1 MIFIDW
7 GGIGLNEK
15 LIKKMAIESLACMI
29 LVVTLSFAFQRYQLS
44 VIEASGNETYNILQ
58 DTAEVPSI
66 RDDTDLEKQIEDNDS
81 SSLFM
86 GKLSLVD
93 EDITENL
100 NKYILIKKP
109 EGGSITLSLED
120 LYITKCIRITL
131 SGLDNNR
138 FNSGMV
144 GRVNNDEL
152 YVGYPVYEAIT
163 TLQMNADTEEI
174 EEIITKNYGDDFAHE
189 IIIESSYDMDV
200 NSYSSEIY
208 IQLDDVYIH
217 LVEEDDNYFY
227 IELKKP
233 KEVYDKVL
241 VIDAGHGGKDGGA
254 LSSKKDVFE
263 KNINLDILL
272 KLKELL
278 DKEDIKVYYTRM
290 SDETIYLRPRVN
302 LANSVD
308 SDFFISI
315 HCNSSDS
322 KGPSGTEIYYY
333 DKESNGV
340 KVKDLATISS
350 EEMDKAISLKKRG
363 IVKMQG
369 DNIFILKKAEVP
381 AVIIEVGYMSN
392 NNDLNY
398 INDDD
403 NRKNIAHGVY
413 NSIMRAYE
421 ELIQVN

>member
-1 MIFIDW
+1 MILI

-15 LIKKMAIESLACMI
+15 LIKKMAIESLVCMI
-29 LVVTLSFAFQRYQLS
+29 LVVGLSFAFDRYHS
-44 VIEASGNETYNILQ
+44 AVIEASGNEADNILQ
-58 DTAEVPSI
+58 DITELPVS
-66 RDDTDLEKQIEDNDS
+66 QDNVSVEQAVDENS

-93 EDITENL
+93 EKITDKL
-100 NKYILIKKP
+100 DKYILIKKS
-109 EGGSITLSLED
+109 EGEPITLSLED
-120 LYITKCIRITL
+120 LYIIKCIRITL
-131 SGLDNNR
+131 SGLHNNQ
-138 FNSGMV
+138 FNSAMI
-144 GRVNNDEL
+144 GRVNQDEL
-152 YVGYPVYEAIT
+152 YVGDPVYEAIT
-163 TLQMNADTEEI
+163 TLQMNDETEEM
-174 EEIITKNYGDDFAHE
+174 EEIITKDFANDIAQE
-189 IIIESSYDMDV
+189 IIIETSYDVEASSYTT
-200 NSYSSEIY
+200 EIV
-208 IQLDDVYIH
+208 IQLDDVYVH

-290 SDETIYLRPRVN
+290 IDETIFLRPRVN
-302 LANSVD
+302 LANSVK

-315 HCNSSDS
+315 HCNSSTS

-363 IVKMQG
+363 IVKMQ
-369 DNIFILKKAEVP
+369 DDDIFILKKAEVP

-398 INDDD
+398 MNNND
-403 NRKNIAHGVY
+403 NRKNIADGVY

-421 ELIQVN
+421 ELMQVD

>member
-1 MIFIDW
+1 ME
-7 GGIGLNEK
+7 GIGLNKK
-15 LIKKMAIESLACMI
+15 LIKKMAIESLICMF
-29 LVVTLSFAFQRYQLS
+29 LVVGLSFAFDRYHS
-44 VIEASGNETYNILQ
+44 AVMEASGN
-58 DTAEVPSI
+58 DA
-66 RDDTDLEKQIEDNDS
+66 DNLYHYLTEGIDS
-81 SSLFM
+81 QKNHSVEQVVSANESPLFM
-86 GKLSLVD
+86 GKLPLVN
-93 EDITENL
+93 EEIT
-100 NKYILIKKP
+100 NKFDKFILLKKS
-109 EGGSITLSLED
+109 EGESITLSLED

-131 SGLDNNR
+131 TGLNNNQ
-138 FNSGMV
+138 FNSTMI
-144 GRVNNDEL
+144 GRVNQDEL
-152 YVGYPVYEAIT
+152 YVGDPVYEAIT
-163 TLQMNADTEEI
+163 TLQMNDETEEM
-174 EEIITKNYGDDFAHE
+174 EEIITKDFANDIAQE
-189 IIIESSYDMDV
+189 IIIETYYDIEASSYTT
-200 NSYSSEIY
+200 EIL
-208 IQLDDVYIH
+208 IRLDDVYVH

-254 LSSKKDVFE
+254 LSTKKDVFE

-290 SDETIYLRPRVN
+290 SDETVFLRPRVN
-302 LANSVD
+302 LANSVQ

-315 HCNSSDS
+315 HCNSNTS
-322 KGPSGTEIYYY
+322 KEPSGTEIYYY

-363 IVKMQG
+363 IVKMQ
-369 DNIFILKKAEVP
+369 DDDIFILKKAEVP
-381 AVIIEVGYMSN
+381 AVIIEVGFMSN

-398 INDDD
+398 MNNND
-403 NRKNIAHGVY
+403 NRKNIANGVY

-421 ELIQVN
+421 ELMQVDK

>member
-1 MIFIDW
+1 
-7 GGIGLNEK
+7 
-15 LIKKMAIESLACMI
+15 MAIESLVCMI
-29 LVVTLSFAFQRYQLS
+29 LVVGLSFAFDRYHS
-44 VIEASGNETYNILQ
+44 AVIEASGNEADNILQ
-58 DTAEVPSI
+58 DITELPVS
-66 RDDTDLEKQIEDNDS
+66 QDNVSVEQAVDENS

-93 EDITENL
+93 EKITDKL
-100 NKYILIKKP
+100 DKYILIKKS
-109 EGGSITLSLED
+109 EGEPITLSLED

-131 SGLDNNR
+131 SGLHNNQ
-138 FNSGMV
+138 FNSAMI
-144 GRVNNDEL
+144 GRVNQDEL
-152 YVGYPVYEAIT
+152 YVGDPVYEAIT
-163 TLQMNADTEEI
+163 TLQMNDETEEM
-174 EEIITKNYGDDFAHE
+174 EEIITKDFANDIAQE
-189 IIIESSYDMDV
+189 IIIETSYDVEASSYTT
-200 NSYSSEIY
+200 EIV
-208 IQLDDVYIH
+208 IQLDDVYVH

-254 LSSKKDVFE
+254 LSARKDVFE

-290 SDETIYLRPRVN
+290 IDETIFLRPRVN
-302 LANSVD
+302 LANSVK

-315 HCNSSDS
+315 HCNSSTS

-363 IVKMQG
+363 IVKMQ
-369 DNIFILKKAEVP
+369 DDDIFILKKAEVP

-398 INDDD
+398 MNNND
-403 NRKNIAHGVY
+403 NRKNIADGVY

-421 ELIQVN
+421 ELMQVD